1 MTAMA
6 HIANPELERAAMP
19 DWPRLMGIGL
29 AARYLGIGVTTLRD
43 KGPEP
48 KRIGARVLYDRRD
61 LDRWA
66 DSLDGQPLDAGERQ
80 AEGGAMLKR
89 IQDRM
94 GRGQR

>member
-6 HIANPELERAAMP
+6 RVTNPDMERAAMP
-19 DWPRLMGIGL
+19 DWPRLMGVDL
-29 AARYLGIGVTTLRD
+29 AARYLGIGATTLRD
-43 KGPEP
+43 KGPTP

-66 DSLDGQPLDAGERQ
+66 DTLDGQPLDAGERQ
-80 AEGGAMLKR
+80 AEGNDMLKR
-89 IQDRM
+89 IQDRL